1 MKKTV
6 LLVATLDTKGAEA
19 GYLREVLD
27 RMGVRTL
34 LMDVGVFQSPHGEG
48 DVPRAKVAE
57 AGGRSIGQVA
67 GSDRKG
73 EAIGTMIRGAAALAR
88 GLHDRGEIHG
98 VLSIGGAQGTIIGT
112 TVMRGLPVG
121 VPKVMLST
129 MASGNRPFGPYV
141 GTSDVTLM
149 HSVVDF
155 FGLNPILMQVLSNA
169 AGAVAGMLR
178 AGAVRPGRRPRVAIT
193 IYGTTTPAGMRIVS
207 LLSGRGYEVVAF
219 HPNGVGGQA
228 MEEMIRQGMFG
239 GVVDLTLHELT
250 DEVAGGDHAAAPG
263 RLRAAGETGI
273 PQVVV
278 PGSTDYIVTG
288 PFGRLKRPFRGRRT
302 MAHNPEMTFVQP
314 SVREMRRVG
323 RIVGERLG
331 SSGEKTSVLVPL
343 KGFSH
348 PNHEGRPLHNPSGV
362 RAFVNGLRETIDAAI
377 QVRLLPLHVNDPAFS
392 DAVVEEFERLV
403 TRNREP
409 DSEIIQGRR
418 RKTCSKGRSS
428 T

>member
-6 LLVATLDTKGAEA
+6 LLVVTLDTKGAEA

-34 LMDVGVFQSPHGEG
+34 LMDAGVFPSPQGEG
-48 DVPRAKVAE
+48 DIPRARVAE
-57 AGGRSIGQVA
+57 AGGKTIGQVA

-73 EAIGTMIRGAAALAR
+73 DAIGVMIRGAAAIAR
-88 GLHDRGEIHG
+88 SLYDRGEIHG

-155 FGLNPILMQVLSNA
+155 FGLNPILRQALSNA

-178 AGAVRPGRRPRVAIT
+178 AGAVRSGRRPRVAIT

-207 LLSGRGYEVVAF
+207 LLSARGYEVVAF
-219 HPNGVGGQA
+219 HPNGVGGEA
-228 MEEMIRQGMFG
+228 MEEMIRQGMFE

-250 DEVAGGDHAAAPG
+250 DEAAGGDHAASPG
-263 RLRAAGETGI
+263 RLRAAAEKGI

-288 PFGRLKRPFRGRRT
+288 PSDRLKRSFRGRRT

-323 RIVGERLG
+323 RTVGERLG
-331 SSGEKTSVLVPL
+331 SSGMRTSVLVPL

-348 PNHEGRPLHNPSGV
+348 PNYEGRPLHNPSGV
-362 RAFVNGLRETIDAAI
+362 RAFVNGLRETLDGAI
-377 QVRLLPLHVNDPAFS
+377 PVGFLPLHVNDPAFS
-392 DAVVEEFERLV
+392 DAVAEEFERLMAG
-403 TRNREP
+403 NP
-409 DSEIIQGRR
+409 APLSDIKQ
-418 RKTCSKGRSS
+418 
-428 T
+428 